1 MELEERGGSRR
12 EGRKD
17 WVIAIKRED
26 REKRKEEE

>member
-17 WVIAIKRED
+17 GVIAIKRED
-26 REKRKEEE
+26 RGKIIEEE